1 MDLARLLATARQHLL
16 LFLVCTTLGLA
27 AGGTY
32 AALRDP
38 VYSASSTVL
47 FAVDRGS
54 SVSELAEGT
63 TFARELAPSYAMI
76 VTMPIVLDPV
86 IQRLGLT
93 TTAAKLRGQ
102 IAVQMDQGSLIMEIR
117 ARDSSAQRA
126 ADVAV
131 AVAEQLVR
139 TVPTLSVQAPEQARV
154 SVTTISRGVDVATK
168 TTLSLPVGL
177 ALGALLGLVLASALV
192 AVFEIVVSTP
202 LIRDRRTASRVA
214 SAPVLGL
221 VPLDPEAKRRPL
233 PVSTHPYLPRAEGY
247 RLLLTNLQLMRSAG
261 EKSLSLVVCAP
272 AKGDGSTSS
281 AVNLAVAFCHTGQR
295 VLLVDADLR
304 NPQVATVLGMR
315 DEEGLSTVLTGV
327 MAWRDV
333 VQTWETQIWGDR
345 RLSVLTAG
353 PAPDNASDLIASQK
367 MRKLLSGACEDFDVV
382 IVDGPDLLTVTDAA
396 ALAAQT
402 DGALLVID
410 ARSSRL
416 RQMSE
421 AVNRLR
427 MAGATVVGVAL
438 NRVPDEGRALAAIGS
453 AVVGRQPRRI
463 LHGNQGRKTPVALGF
478 GRRS

>member
-1 MDLARLLATARQHLL
+1 MDLARLLAIARQHLL
-16 LFLVCTTLGLA
+16 MFLICTAFGLA

-38 VYSASSTVL
+38 VYHVSSTVL

-76 VTMPIVLDPV
+76 VTMPITLDPV

-93 TTAAKLRGQ
+93 STAAQLGRQ
-102 IAVQMDQGSLIMEIR
+102 IDVQMDQGSLIMEIR
-117 ARDSSAQRA
+117 VSDSSAQRA

-139 TVPTLSVQAPEQARV
+139 TVPTLSVQAPGQAQV
-154 SVTTISRGVDVATK
+154 SVTTISRGVDVATR
-168 TTLSLPVGL
+168 TTLKLPVGL
-177 ALGALLGLVLASALV
+177 ALGALLGLVLASAV
-192 AVFEIVVSTP
+192 VSVFEIVVSTP

-221 VPLDPEAKRRPL
+221 IALDPEARRRPL

-247 RLLLTNLQLMRSAG
+247 RLLLTNLQLMRSSG
-261 EKSLSLVVCAP
+261 EKPLSLVVCAP
-272 AKGDGSTSS
+272 AKGDGSTST
-281 AVNLAVAFCHTGQR
+281 AVNLAVAFCHTGRR

-304 NPQVATVLGMR
+304 NPQVAAVLGMR
-315 DEEGLSTVLTGV
+315 DEEGLSTALTGA
-327 MAWRDV
+327 MAWREV
-333 VQTWETQIWGDR
+333 VQAWETQIWGGR

-353 PAPDNASDLIASQK
+353 PAPANASDLIASQK
-367 MRKLLSGACEDFDVV
+367 MRRLLTEARDDFDVV
-382 IVDGPDLLTVTDAA
+382 VVDGPDLLTVADAA
-396 ALAAQT
+396 ALAAQA

-410 ARSSRL
+410 SRSSRL

-421 AVNRLR
+421 AVSRLR

-438 NRVPDEGRALAAIGS
+438 NRVPDEGKALAAFGS
-453 AVVGRQPRRI
+453 AVVGRRPQRI
-463 LHGNQGRKTPVALGF
+463 LHGNQGRKTPVVMELDRWG
-478 GRRS
+478 